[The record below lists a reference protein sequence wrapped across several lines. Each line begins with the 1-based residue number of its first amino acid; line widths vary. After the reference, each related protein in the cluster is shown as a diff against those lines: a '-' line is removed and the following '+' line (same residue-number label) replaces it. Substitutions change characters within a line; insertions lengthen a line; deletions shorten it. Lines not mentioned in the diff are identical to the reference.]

1 MTAKKSTTNSMA
13 TGSKG
18 KSAALRKRRTKTQKV
33 PKALRQV
40 SIVVLE
46 CDNCGEED
54 EKVFYCA
61 TCGSPMRVV
70 EVVEKEESHVENNDM
85 ISKEKAGSEA
95 EEDEEAEEADS
106 TDIDEELGMTGAGES
121 VDDLIESGSLGDI
134 FSGGESGGINF
145 SGDDDDSASLD
156 DVVSMLDD
164 E

>member
-1 MTAKKSTTNSMA
+1 MSAKKSTTNSGA
-13 TGSKG
+13 TTTKT
-18 KSAALRKRRTKTQKV
+18 KSAAPRRTRTKKPKV
-33 PKALRQV
+33 PKAQQQV

-46 CDNCGEED
+46 CGNCGEED

-61 TCGSPMRVV
+61 TCGSPMRIV

-95 EEDEEAEEADS
+95 EEAEEAEEADS

-121 VDDLIESGSLGDI
+121 VDELIESGSLGDI
-134 FSGGESGGINF
+134 FSGGESGGMDF
-145 SGDDDDSASLD
+145 SGDDDESASLD